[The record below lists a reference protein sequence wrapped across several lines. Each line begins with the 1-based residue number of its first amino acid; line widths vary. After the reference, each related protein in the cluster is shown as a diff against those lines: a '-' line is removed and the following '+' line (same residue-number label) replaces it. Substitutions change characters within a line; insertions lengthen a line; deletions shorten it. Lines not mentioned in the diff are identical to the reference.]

1 MSAELPPTAVPM
13 GIEDPVERARAE
25 LKAAL
30 SAIEEKANV
39 PRRVS
44 QATER
49 GAIRARLFADR
60 NPAAAVA
67 AAAGVAAVAGF
78 VVWGAV
84 RLITR

>member
-13 GIEDPVERARAE
+13 GIDDPVDRARAE

-30 SAIEEKANV
+30 AAIEEKANV

-44 QATER
+44 QAAER
-49 GAIRARLFADR
+49 GSIRARLFADR
-60 NPAAAVA
+60 NPAGA
-67 AAAGVAAVAGF
+67 VAAVAGVAVATGF
-78 VVWGAV
+78 LVWGAV